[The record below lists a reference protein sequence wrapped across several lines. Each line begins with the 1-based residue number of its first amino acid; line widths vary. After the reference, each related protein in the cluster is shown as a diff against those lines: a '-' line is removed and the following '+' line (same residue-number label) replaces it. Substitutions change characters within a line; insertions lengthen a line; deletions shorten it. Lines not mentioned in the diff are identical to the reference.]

1 VGIDL
6 TGLRALSFASRVYKF
21 NFWNTVTLGRHEI
34 HFWKQEYD
42 VVQQNLGVAY
52 DESIAVGAYCEP
64 LLRKLGAENITSID
78 ASAFE
83 GASLIHD
90 FNLPIPKNLH
100 EQFDTFL
107 DFGSIEHIFDVA
119 QVVDNIVNLIKPGG
133 QVLVGTNANG
143 FPAHGLYQFS
153 PEFFYSLFSKRNGFE
168 DTSVFLVNLSRP
180 KMWNLIKRPIE
191 LRRRNEVP
199 FEDQMM
205 MLIFSRKVGSVTP
218 LTVIQSDYDDTW
230 ARFETGNWS
239 SWNRD
244 SISKWKKMLHGLV
257 SPYVYR
263 SVGYGFNSLQ
273 ARRKYRGDRIL
284 INPDTVDPKDFEKM
298 ISDRA
303 AADSVQDKKWSRPVE
318 PTPRHHT

>member
-1 VGIDL
+1 MGIDL
-6 TGLRALSFASRVYKF
+6 TGLRALSIASRIYKF
-21 NFWNTVTLGRHEI
+21 SFRNTVTLGRHEI
-34 HFWKQEYD
+34 HFWKQEFD
-42 VVQQNLGVAY
+42 LVQRNLGIVY
-52 DESIAVGAYCEP
+52 DESITVGAYCEP
-64 LLRKLGAENITSID
+64 LLRKLGAESITSID

-90 FNLPIPKNLH
+90 FNLPIPENLR

-119 QVVDNIVNLIKPGG
+119 QVVDNIVNLVKPGG
-133 QVLVGTNANG
+133 QILVGTNANG
-143 FPAHGLYQFS
+143 FPSHGLYQFS

-180 KMWNLIKRPIE
+180 KMWNLIKRPVE
-191 LRRRNEVP
+191 LKRRNEVP

-205 MLIFSRKVGSVTP
+205 MLIFSRKVGNAAP
-218 LTVIQSDYDDTW
+218 LTVVQSDYDDTW
-230 ARFETGNWS
+230 TRFETGNWS

-244 SISKWKKMLHGLV
+244 GISNWKKVLHGLV

-263 SVGYGFNSLQ
+263 IIGYRFHSLQ
-273 ARRKYRGDRIL
+273 ARRKYRNDRIL
-284 INPDTVDPKDFEKM
+284 INPDTLDPKDFGRM

-303 AADSVQDKKWSRPVE
+303 AGDTVQDRKWSGSGEPV
-318 PTPRHHT
+318 PRHHT